1 MRVDKYTVRRLIASI
16 PLVIALLGACWWG
29 VNEVRKQ
36 PTFSCDTHVVDI
48 TSGDTLYN
56 ISHRHCSGDIQ
67 EVISRLVS
75 IYGTQLD
82 TWQTIH
88 LPVAS
93 PRP

>member
-1 MRVDKYTVRRLIASI
+1 MRVDKYALRRFMVSI

-29 VNEVRKQ
+29 LNEVTKQ
-36 PTFSCDTHVVDI
+36 PSFSCDTHIVNI

-56 ISHRHCSGDIQ
+56 IAHRHCSGDIQ

-82 TWQTIH
+82 TWQTVH
-88 LPVAS
+88 LPITS